1 MHPTFS
7 RDPVTKL
14 RREMAF
20 ILQLTSTTQHYLPEG
35 NSTPLN
41 TTAWRTVRLRPAVLR
56 TAELLVARYAANN
69 PGKAITPTEAIA
81 AVMQKGLAAL
91 VREDDFLPPTAQ

>member
-1 MHPTFS
+1 MGITYS

-14 RREMAF
+14 RRDIAF
-20 ILQLTSTTQHYLPEG
+20 VLQLSGTTQHFMPEG
-35 NSTPLN
+35 NSIPLN
-41 TTAWRTVRLRPAVLR
+41 PSTWRTTRLRPQVLR

-69 PGKAITPTEAIA
+69 PGKAITVTEAIA

-91 VREDDFLPPTAQ
+91 VREDDFLPPNA

>member
-1 MHPTFS
+1 MGITYS

-14 RREMAF
+14 RRDIAF
-20 ILQLTSTTQHYLPEG
+20 VLQLASTTQHFMPEG
-35 NSTPLN
+35 NSIPLN
-41 TTAWRTVRLRPAVLR
+41 PSTWRTVRLRPQVLR

-91 VREDDFLPPTAQ
+91 VREDDFLPPNAR